1 LHRFSAQAVTFTFA
15 PDVPAAY
22 RIGPG
27 ETFVVATRDALD
39 GKVRPGMSE
48 KPVIDRANPA
58 TGPIAVEGLQPGQT
72 LAVDILAIDVAAAGY
87 LTFGGKPRFF
97 EQNGGIVEFAPG
109 ARVPL
114 APMIGT
120 IGVMPA
126 AGSYSTMI
134 PGDFGGNMDTRDI
147 AAGATLYLQAQ
158 LPGGLLALGDVHS
171 VQGDGETSGQGI
183 ETEAE
188 VILRARVIPQG
199 LSPHPYL
206 IRNGQLMVILSADT
220 LDEAAKQAVEAMAS
234 VITENSSLTYAEARM
249 LTSIAGDL
257 RVGQIVN
264 SRRTVRVAIPL
275 DQIPWRAPL
284 LL

>member
-1 LHRFSAQAVTFTFA
+1 LSADTVTFTFA
-15 PDVPAAY
+15 PEVQAAY
-22 RIGPG
+22 VIKPG
-27 ETFVVATRDALD
+27 ETVAVATRDALD
-39 GKVRPGMSE
+39 GKVRPGMTE

-58 TGPIAVEGLQPGQT
+58 TGPIAIEGLYPGQT
-72 LAVDILAIDVAAAGY
+72 LAIDILAIDVAAAGY

-97 EQNGGIVEFAPG
+97 EQSGGVIEFGPG
-109 ARVPL
+109 VRVPL

-126 AGSYSTMI
+126 TGSYSTMI

-188 VILRARVIPQG
+188 VILRARILSQG

-206 IRNGQLMVILSADT
+206 IRNGQLMIIVSADT

-234 VITENSSLTYAEARM
+234 VIVEHSSLTYAEARM
-249 LTSIAGDL
+249 LISIAGHL

-264 SRRTVRVAIPL
+264 PRRTVRVAIAL

-284 LL
+284 SL